1 MYVEGQE
8 INTTP
13 GIVTITAQEA
23 APATTSNGN
32 SNGNKPGPKAFIG
45 NGNGMNIF
53 DSANVYGKT
62 GKEIVKLQDSA
73 NAVIDQN
80 IGRVE
85 FAGQLKDYSF
95 QMNGNQAY
103 VFKGNTQ
110 IAVIGVKADATGTAL
125 AFADGAT
132 NLKITGLNQGALGG
146 QQITN
151 ANTTAINPNA
161 LGNNF
166 ATNDKATVG
175 TPFNNTGTDTNLT
188 FLDSGRTMTLVDKT
202 TVRGSTG
209 KEIIKI
215 GAKAEITAD
224 QNIGRVELN
233 DNLSDCGFKIAG
245 NQVSVFSAANPTV
258 IIAIIGVQ
266 GDTDGTILA
275 FKDGS
280 TNLKLSG
287 LNKAILGALG
297 FDDKAPVIGTDPTKV
312 GSFNTTDKSTID
324 LSGTNNT
331 NTNTNTTQPTGDTVS
346 VTTGNTAAV
355 DASTKNVSFN
365 FAQGNY
371 TYNIDKFGAGD
382 KLSFANNA
390 ALSILNTSGTDG
402 VLDVTSALNNQL
414 VTVHLTNVDAALDA
428 KVFSLDSFNTTFGAS
443 SLVAGTPPAQLIGVE
458 TVVQV
463 AEASFF

>member
-8 INTTP
+8 VNTTP

-23 APATTSNGN
+23 APANTTSGN
-32 SNGNKPGPKAFIG
+32 SGNKPGPKAFIG

-95 QMNGNQAY
+95 QMSGNQAY

-110 IAVIGVKADATGTAL
+110 IAVIGVKGDASGTAL

-151 ANTTAINPNA
+151 SNTTNINPNV

-166 ATNDKATVG
+166 STNDKATVG
-175 TPFNNTGTDTNLT
+175 TPVNNTGTDNNLT

-202 TVRGSTG
+202 KVHGSTG

-224 QNIGRVELN
+224 QNIDRIELN
-233 DNLSDCGFKIAG
+233 DNLSDCGFKVAG

-297 FDDKAPVIGTDPTKV
+297 FDDKAPVTGTDPTKV

-324 LSGTNNT
+324 LSGTSNT

-443 SLVAGTPPAQLIGVE
+443 SLVTGTPPAQLIGVE

-463 AEASFF
+463 AEASLF